1 MEVFFPAS
9 VFVFIK
15 AIVTFV
21 PPRHLCCSPINIERN
36 SENLNEGG
44 EPFGLLMTVRDETCD
59 VAVSAKKKKN
69 NTKQNFAK
77 FKRLYPLSFFII
89 KIQWQIALLVYLY
102 SPLFV
107 NAGAGILI

>member
-1 MEVFFPAS
+1 MEVFFPSA

-21 PPRHLCCSPINIERN
+21 PPRHLCCSPMNIERN
-36 SENLNEGG
+36 SENFNEGG

-59 VAVSAKKKKN
+59 VAENANKRKN
-69 NTKQNFAK
+69 STKQNFAK

-89 KIQWQIALLVYLY
+89 KIQWQIALLVYQDFL
-102 SPLFV
+102 LFV
-107 NAGAGILI
+107 NADAGILI